1 MLELPGV
8 YPQTSD
14 LATLALCGAAAALE
28 VLIEIELI
36 GAWLCVAAHLT
47 RMPTY

>member
-1 MLELPGV
+1 LLDLPGV

-14 LATLALCGAAAALE
+14 LASLALCGADAALK

-36 GAWLCVAAHLT
+36 GARLGVATHLT
-47 RMPTY
+47 RMATY

>member
-8 YPQTSD
+8 HPQTSD
-14 LATLALCGAAAALE
+14 LATLALCGAATALE

-36 GAWLCVAAHLT
+36 GTRLRVATHLT
-47 RMPTY
+47 RMATY